1 MMLQRSCIV
10 LFFSLFL
17 FVPHMSFA
25 MLNRTLVL
33 TPHPDPELV
42 AYEVQWYTYYIASS
56 GSTFTLLF
64 QILSC
69 NVTFYLGFTFD
80 KLLSCLLVNL
90 RLLCFCSSLF
100 PPPPV
105 LFCSLFLKSP
115 VLLNRTDCNYPVF
128 NYFSQES
135 KCIYNK
141 TSSS

>member
-10 LFFSLFL
+10 LFLFLFL
-17 FVPHMSFA
+17 FVPQMGFA

-80 KLLSCLLVNL
+80 KLLSYLLVNL

-100 PPPPV
+100 PPPSPCFV
-105 LFCSLFLKSP
+105 LFSLFLKSP

-128 NYFSQES
+128 NCFAGE
-135 KCIYNK
+135 
-141 TSSS
+141 